1 MVLCVLLSFLI
12 ANSIYSKL
20 SEQKI
25 KFTKQCF
32 FFNSVCVCV
41 CSSSQVKFPLFLQW
55 VLDSGL
61 INWVTCPF
69 GRGTGEQHRSNG
81 AWMKKVT
88 KSEFFKGPIW
98 SNNYSLCSSYFRIN
112 SIYPRLHFFLV
123 YVCLGQLHVGPL
135 SPRWNFIPPGTLFVR
150 RSCWALAKM

>member
-1 MVLCVLLSFLI
+1 MLCILLSFLM

-25 KFTKQCF
+25 KFIKQCF
-32 FFNSVCVCV
+32 FFNSLCACV
-41 CSSSQVKFPLFLQW
+41 CSSSQVKFPLFLQR

-61 INWVTCPF
+61 INWVTYPF

-88 KSEFFKGPIW
+88 KSEFFKGTIR
-98 SNNYSLCSSYFRIN
+98 SNNCSLCSSYFRIN
-112 SIYPRLHFFLV
+112 SIYPTFFFFLSLSASADCMSV
-123 YVCLGQLHVGPL
+123 PFLPDEISSLQELCL
-135 SPRWNFIPPGTLFVR
+135 
-150 RSCWALAKM
+150 

>member
-1 MVLCVLLSFLI
+1 M

-25 KFTKQCF
+25 KFIKQCF
-32 FFNSVCVCV
+32 FFNSLCACV
-41 CSSSQVKFPLFLQW
+41 CSSSQVKFPLFLQR

-61 INWVTCPF
+61 INWVTYPF

-88 KSEFFKGPIW
+88 KSEFFKGPIR
-98 SNNYSLCSSYFRIN
+98 SNNCSLCSSYFRIN
-112 SIYPRLHFFLV
+112 SIYPRLLFFFCLCLPRPTACRSPFSPMKFHPSRNS
-123 YVCLGQLHVGPL
+123 VCEEKLLSSGQ
-135 SPRWNFIPPGTLFVR
+135 
-150 RSCWALAKM
+150 M